1 MDKTSEYTGMVHF
14 EDDGSV
20 GEVCYV
26 TRGVLCWFI
35 PSGFIEEEEILP

>member
-1 MDKTSEYTGMVHF
+1 MEKTSEYTGMVHF

-20 GEVCYV
+20 GEVWFV
-26 TRGVLCWFI
+26 IKGVLCGII